1 MNFLE
6 LWTCKS
12 GNNNTNYCDPSY
24 DALVTKARQTESND
38 ERYKIYA
45 QLEDKLFG
53 ENGAVPLAPIYW
65 YTYVQLERPTIKDSL
80 NVNLL
85 DQTDYSKVEEVEAS

>member
-1 MNFLE
+1 MR
-6 LWTCKS
+6 
-12 GNNNTNYCDPSY
+12 
-24 DALVTKARQTESND
+24 ARATTTRTTATPPTTRSSRRRGRPPDNA
-38 ERYKIYA
+38 ERYELYA

-53 ENGAVPLAPIYW
+53 ENGAVPIVPIYW

-85 DQTDYSKVEEVEAS
+85 DQTDYSKVEEVEPS